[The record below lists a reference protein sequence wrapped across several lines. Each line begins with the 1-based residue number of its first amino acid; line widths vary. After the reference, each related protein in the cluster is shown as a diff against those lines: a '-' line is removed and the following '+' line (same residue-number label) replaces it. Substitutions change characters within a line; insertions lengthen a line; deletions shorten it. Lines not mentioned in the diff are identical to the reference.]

1 MRLQIVLF
9 LLFSFSICNITYSQ
23 DSLRLASQ
31 ADSLKDKAWITY
43 KDNPEE
49 AIVFMEK
56 SKSIFHQ
63 IKSWQ
68 KYFESANG
76 ISLLRY
82 HLFRKTGDG
91 MPYFEYASKTIR
103 EIKAHPNKDNKSYSS
118 ALFNIGLAYKEYKG
132 NLQLALEYY
141 KQGVEMMDQSSE
153 NALDIANSLYNIS
166 NIHKTT
172 GDYDQAILYTK
183 KAQDLFKS
191 SIKQHTKKKGRTNAN
206 KYISRRIAHTFL
218 TTGHFYRF
226 KKEYASALKNYYTYL
241 AKVNNDPAIQKPET
255 TNLTYC
261 YHSISRIYADQAQFD
276 SAHIY
281 LQKAFQFHKEGIKK
295 REIQSYENL
304 GYYHR
309 LKANFK
315 EALIAYQ
322 KANTLAEERYKKP
335 KYHVKSRTLTQI
347 ADSYLSLNDYPA
359 ALTHYQKA
367 IITLAVDFEDLSIDK
382 NPTLN
387 QFISLPQ
394 ALDIITAKANTF
406 HQQFRDSQQEKGLL
420 LARKNYQFA
429 TEIIN
434 EQRRNFL
441 ADGSKHTLA
450 AKALAVYEGA
460 IEVALQLHQLT
471 NKTSYLEEAF
481 SFAERNK
488 SLLLLESMQENVA
501 KVAGQL
507 SEADLQQEKELNS
520 EIAFF
525 EKQLIAEKGKGEK
538 RNADKI
544 KQWENDLFDTKQ
556 QYQKL
561 VASFEKKYPDY
572 YQLKHRIEPSSIPQ
586 LRQQLLNN
594 QTALFEYFVGRDH
607 IYAFCITAQE
617 LKVEKIKRSEAL
629 SNALSQLT
637 SLISQPPFKQDAAQL
652 FSDFSKAN
660 WALSRQLII
669 PLVASL
675 PKDIS
680 QLIII
685 PDDQL
690 AYLPFELLLTKEP
703 ATDISSFSPKH
714 YAYLLKKYAISYNYS
729 ATLLL
734 NHLKR
739 ENTKHLKPIIG
750 FAPSFASGP
759 IAAARECADGEVYS
773 LQCNGEEVKAINE
786 LFGGQEQLGTEA
798 NLASFK
804 EMAKDYR
811 IIHLATHACAGESD
825 AFNKI
830 YFADGYLTNFDLNN
844 LELNAELAVLSA
856 CNTGSGQL
864 VKGEGV
870 MSLSR
875 GFILANCPSTLMSLW
890 TVDDCI
896 TSDLMLRFY
905 EKLKAGL
912 PKDKALQLT
921 KIEHL
926 ESADK
931 AGLHPYYWAAF
942 LQSGNAA
949 EIDFSSGWNLWWGFP
964 AMLVFMLLLFL
975 SRRRKKR
982 KN

>member
-1 MRLQIVLF
+1 MRLQAFFFF
-9 LLFSFSICNITYSQ
+9 LYFLTTLHPLLSQ
-23 DSLRLASQ
+23 DSLQIQL
-31 ADSLKDKAWITY
+31 ADSTFEKAWQIS
-43 KDNPEE
+43 NEQPLEAIILFEE
-49 AIVFMEK
+49 AMQIYQKNEKWENYISSINIISSLLYGQFRKSGNGEAFFENTQKAVSEAEKYLNTK
-56 SKSIFHQ
+56 SKF
-63 IKSWQ
+63 
-68 KYFESANG
+68 YAN
-76 ISLLRY
+76 
-82 HLFRKTGDG
+82 
-91 MPYFEYASKTIR
+91 
-103 EIKAHPNKDNKSYSS
+103 
-118 ALFNIGLAYKEYKG
+118 ALSNLGLAYKNHRV

-141 KQGVEMMDQSSE
+141 HQSIKIMQE
-153 NALDIANSLYNIS
+153 TGEEAS
-166 NIHKTT
+166 NIAASYSNIGKLCRTF
-172 GDYDQAILYTK
+172 GDYDEGIRYLR
-183 KAQDLFKS
+183 KAEELFKLAPKKNQKKIARTYL
-191 SIKQHTKKKGRTNAN
+191 SI
-206 KYISRRIAHTFL
+206 
-218 TTGHFYRF
+218 GHQYRD
-226 KKEYASALKNYYTYL
+226 KKEYREALENYYSFL
-241 AKVNNDPAIQKPET
+241 KIFNQSPPASKSEIGSLIYSY
-255 TNLTYC
+255 N
-261 YHSISRIYADQAQFD
+261 SISRIYSDQSQFD
-276 SAHIY
+276 SSYFY
-281 LQKAFQFHKEGIKK
+281 LQKAFDFHKQG
-295 REIQSYENL
+295 IQSREMQSNENL
-304 GYYHR
+304 AYYHQ
-309 LKANFK
+309 LQSNFEEALQAYEKAN
-315 EALIAYQ
+315 AIAE
-322 KANTLAEERYKKP
+322 KRYSAP
-335 KYHVKSRTLTQI
+335 KHRIKSRTLKQV
-347 ADSYLSLNDYPA
+347 ADSYLDLKDYDT
-359 ALTHYQKA
+359 ALQYYQKA
-367 IITLAVDFEDLSIDK
+367 LVILAFDFDESSLAQ
-382 NPTLN
+382 NPLPN
-387 QFISLPQ
+387 QFISM
-394 ALDIITAKANTF
+394 AIGLDIITAKANTF
-406 HQQFRDSQQEKGLL
+406 HQQFKDFKKEEDLL
-420 LARKNYQFA
+420 LAQKNYQFA
-429 TEIIN
+429 TAIIN

-450 AKALAVYEGA
+450 AKALVVYEGA

-586 LRQQLLNN
+586 LRQQLLNE
-594 QTALFEYFVGRDH
+594 QTALFEYFVGRDQ
-607 IYAFCITAQE
+607 IYVFCITAQQ

-637 SLISQPPFKQDAAQL
+637 SLISQPPFKQDATQL

-690 AYLPFELLLTKEP
+690 AYLPFELLLTEEP

-949 EIDFSSGWNLWWGFP
+949 EINFSSGWNLWWGFP
-964 AMLVFMLLLFL
+964 AMLVFMLSLFL
-975 SRRRKKR
+975 RSRRKR
-982 KN
+982 RAKI